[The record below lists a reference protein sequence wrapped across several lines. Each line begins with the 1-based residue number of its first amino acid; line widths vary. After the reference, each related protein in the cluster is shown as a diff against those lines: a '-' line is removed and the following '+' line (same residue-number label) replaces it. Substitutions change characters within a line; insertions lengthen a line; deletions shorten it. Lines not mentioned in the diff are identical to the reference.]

1 MKNFKFFKLVLLV
14 ISIALSMAFITSCG
28 GGSDDDDNKP
38 QGKDGIDLFNEAIL
52 ATNPDEITGTVVM
65 TASFGTMTMEYVAT
79 LEDDG
84 SFILEYSYDRFNSYG
99 EGGTSDTATKV
110 TGTVTYENGTYR
122 GDTDA
127 AKIPTNAV
135 ASKINL
141 KSDKISA
148 KVSNDGKVLAAT
160 VKAADTL
167 DVLGVEYASDVTIS
181 LTMQN
186 AKIAS
191 LTLTYTYEGA
201 NVTVLCNYN

>member
-14 ISIALSMAFITSCG
+14 ISIALSMTFITSCG

-38 QGKDGIDLFNEAIL
+38 QGNDGIDLFNAAIL

-65 TASFGTMTMEYVAT
+65 TASFGTMTMEYEAT

-99 EGGTSDTATKV
+99 EGGSDTATKV
-110 TGTVTYENGTYR
+110 TGMVTYENGTYR

-167 DVLGVEYASDVTIS
+167 GVLGVEYASDVTIS
-181 LTMQN
+181 MTMQN